1 MTGTTPTLDFHRMNI
16 PGVVAGVLT
25 LILPFLGAW
34 WSLTLGTDAMVV
46 TTSPFEAKT
55 IIFGNYIAS
64 PLFEWFCLG
73 LKLGIMYMGVLLI
86 AGSVLPAMNR
96 NEDLAKVFIN
106 FASRKL
112 LWLVLIFVVALVIF
126 VLLLNQTSSVLPV
139 QIDIPFPYLV
149 WTKSLSADMGG
160 MGIVVPICAK
170 FTYAFGV
177 AVIAAVAGAYSR
189 IYHEKLQL

>member
-1 MTGTTPTLDFHRMNI
+1 MAETTLDINRVNI
-16 PGVVAGVLT
+16 PGVVAGALT

-34 WSLTLGTDAMVV
+34 WSLTLGTDAIVV
-46 TTSPFEAKT
+46 NTSPFEAKI

-73 LKLGIMYMGVLLI
+73 LKLGVMYIGVLLI
-86 AGSVLPAMNR
+86 AGSILPAMNR
-96 NEDLAKVFIN
+96 NEDLARMFIN

-139 QIDIPFPYLV
+139 RIDIPFPYLV
-149 WTKSLSADMGG
+149 WTESLSADMEN
-160 MGIVVPICAK
+160 MGIVIPICAK

-177 AVIAAVAGAYSR
+177 AVIASVSGAYSR
-189 IYHEKLQL
+189 IYHEKL

>member
-1 MTGTTPTLDFHRMNI
+1 MAETTLDINRVNI
-16 PGVVAGVLT
+16 PGVVAGALT

-34 WSLTLGTDAMVV
+34 WSLTLGTDAIVV
-46 TTSPFEAKT
+46 NTSPFEAKI

-73 LKLGIMYMGVLLI
+73 LKLGVMYIGVLLI
-86 AGSVLPAMNR
+86 AGSILPAMKR
-96 NEDLAKVFIN
+96 NEDLARMFIN

-139 QIDIPFPYLV
+139 RIDIPFPYLV
-149 WTKSLSADMGG
+149 WTKSLSADMEN
-160 MGIVVPICAK
+160 MGIVIPICAK

-177 AVIAAVAGAYSR
+177 AVIASVSGAYSR
-189 IYHEKLQL
+189 IYHKKL

>member
-1 MTGTTPTLDFHRMNI
+1 MNI

-34 WSLTLGTDAMVV
+34 WSLTLGTDAIVV
-46 TTSPFEAKT
+46 ATSPFEAK
-55 IIFGNYIAS
+55 IFIFGSYVAS

-73 LKLGIMYMGVLLI
+73 LKLGVGYLGALLI
-86 AGSVLPAMNR
+86 AGSILPAMDR
-96 NEDLAKVFIN
+96 NEDLARMFIN

-126 VLLLNQTSSVLPV
+126 VLLLNQTSSVLPIR
-139 QIDIPFPYLV
+139 IDIPFPYLV
-149 WTKSLSADMGG
+149 WTKSLSADMENV
-160 MGIVVPICAK
+160 GIVIPICAK

-177 AVIAAVAGAYSR
+177 AVIAAVSGVYSR
-189 IYHEKLQL
+189 IYHEKL

>member
-1 MTGTTPTLDFHRMNI
+1 MTETTPPLDMNRVNI
-16 PGVVAGVLT
+16 PGAIAGVLT

-34 WSLTLGTDAMVV
+34 WSLTLGTDAIVV
-46 TTSPFEAKT
+46 TASPFETKT

-73 LKLGIMYMGVLLI
+73 LKLGVTYLGALLI
-86 AGSVLPAMNR
+86 AGSILPAMNR

-126 VLLLNQTSSVLPV
+126 VLLLNQASSVLPV
-139 QIDIPFPYLV
+139 KIDIPFPYLV
-149 WTKSLSADMGG
+149 WTRSLSADMVN
-160 MGIVVPICAK
+160 MGIVIPICAK

-177 AVIAAVAGAYSR
+177 AVIAAISGTYSR
-189 IYHEKLQL
+189 IYQEKL

>member
-1 MTGTTPTLDFHRMNI
+1 MTEATPPLDMNRVNI
-16 PGVVAGVLT
+16 PGVIAGVLT

-34 WSLTLGTDAMVV
+34 WSLTLGTDAIVV
-46 TTSPFEAKT
+46 TTSPFEAK
-55 IIFGNYIAS
+55 IFIFGSYVAS

-73 LKLGIMYMGVLLI
+73 LKLGVGYLGALLI
-86 AGSVLPAMNR
+86 AGSILPAMNR
-96 NEDLAKVFIN
+96 NEDLARMFIN

-139 QIDIPFPYLV
+139 RIDIPFPYLV
-149 WTKSLSADMGG
+149 WTKSLSADMEN
-160 MGIVVPICAK
+160 MGIVIPICAK

-177 AVIAAVAGAYSR
+177 AVIASVSGAYSR
-189 IYHEKLQL
+189 IYHEKL

>member
-1 MTGTTPTLDFHRMNI
+1 MTEATPPPDMNRVNI
-16 PGVVAGVLT
+16 PGAIAGVLT

-34 WSLTLGTDAMVV
+34 WSLTLGTDAIVV
-46 TTSPFEAKT
+46 TTSPFEART
-55 IIFGNYIAS
+55 FIFGNYIAS
-64 PLFEWFCLG
+64 PLFEWLCLG
-73 LKLGIMYMGVLLI
+73 LKLGVGYLGVLLI
-86 AGSVLPAMNR
+86 TGSILPAMNR

-139 QIDIPFPYLV
+139 KLDIPFPYLI
-149 WTKSLSADMGG
+149 WTKSLSADMDNI
-160 MGIVVPICAK
+160 GIVIPICAK

-177 AVIAAVAGAYSR
+177 AVIAAVSGAYSR
-189 IYHEKLQL
+189 SYQEKL

>member
-1 MTGTTPTLDFHRMNI
+1 MTETTPPPDMNRVNI
-16 PGVVAGVLT
+16 PGAIAGMLT

-34 WSLTLGTDAMVV
+34 WSLTLGTDAIVV
-46 TTSPFEAKT
+46 TTSPFETKT

-73 LKLGIMYMGVLLI
+73 LKLGVMYLGVLLI
-86 AGSVLPAMNR
+86 AGSILPAMNR

-139 QIDIPFPYLV
+139 KIDIPFPYLV
-149 WTKSLSADMGG
+149 WTKSLSVNMEN
-160 MGIVVPICAK
+160 MGIVIPICAK

-177 AVIAAVAGAYSR
+177 AVIAAISGAYSR
-189 IYHEKLQL
+189 IYQEKL

>member
-1 MTGTTPTLDFHRMNI
+1 MAETTPDLNRVNI
-16 PGVVAGVLT
+16 PGAIAGVLT

-34 WSLTLGTDAMVV
+34 WSLTLGTDAIVV
-46 TTSPFEAKT
+46 ATSPFEAKI

-73 LKLGIMYMGVLLI
+73 LKLGVGYLGVLLI
-86 AGSVLPAMNR
+86 AGSILPAMNR
-96 NEDLAKVFIN
+96 NEDLAMVFIN

-126 VLLLNQTSSVLPV
+126 VLLLNQTSSILPV
-139 QIDIPFPYLV
+139 KLDIPFPYLV
-149 WTKSLSADMGG
+149 WTKSLSADMDNI
-160 MGIVVPICAK
+160 GIVIPICAK

-177 AVIAAVAGAYSR
+177 AVIAAVSGAYSR
-189 IYHEKLQL
+189 TYQEKL

>member
-1 MTGTTPTLDFHRMNI
+1 MTEAAPTPDFHRMNM

-34 WSLTLGTDAMVV
+34 WSLTLGTDAIVV

-55 IIFGNYIAS
+55 FIFGSYIAS

-73 LKLGIMYMGVLLI
+73 VMYIGVLLI

-96 NEDLAKVFIN
+96 NEDLARMFIN

-112 LWLVLIFVVALVIF
+112 FWLVLIFVVALVIF

-139 QIDIPFPYLV
+139 RIDIPFPYLV
-149 WTKSLSADMGG
+149 WTKSLSADMGN
-160 MGIVVPICAK
+160 MGIVIPICAE

-177 AVIAAVAGAYSR
+177 AVIAAVSAVYSR
-189 IYHEKLQL
+189 IYHEKL

>member
-1 MTGTTPTLDFHRMNI
+1 MAETTLNINRVNI

-34 WSLTLGTDAMVV
+34 WSLTLGTDAIVV

-55 IIFGNYIAS
+55 FIFGNYIAS

-73 LKLGIMYMGVLLI
+73 LKLGVMYLGVLLI
-86 AGSVLPAMNR
+86 AGSILPAMNR

-112 LWLVLIFVVALVIF
+112 LWLVLIFVVALIIF

-139 QIDIPFPYLV
+139 RIDIPFPYLI
-149 WTKSLSADMGG
+149 WTTPLSADMEN
-160 MGIVVPICAK
+160 MGIVIPICAK
-170 FTYAFGV
+170 FTYALWMSV
-177 AVIAAVAGAYSR
+177 SQSK
-189 IYHEKLQL
+189 HWTL

>member
-1 MTGTTPTLDFHRMNI
+1 MAETTFDMNRVNI
-16 PGVVAGVLT
+16 PGAIAGVLT

-34 WSLTLGTDAMVV
+34 WSLTLGTDAIVV
-46 TTSPFEAKT
+46 TTSPFEAK
-55 IIFGNYIAS
+55 IFIFGSYIAS

-73 LKLGIMYMGVLLI
+73 LKLGVGYLGVLLI
-86 AGSVLPAMNR
+86 AGSILPAMNR

-112 LWLVLIFVVALVIF
+112 LWLVLLFVVALVIS
-126 VLLLNQTSSVLPV
+126 VLMLNQTSSILPV
-139 QIDIPFPYLV
+139 RMNIPFPYLI
-149 WTKSLSADMGG
+149 WAKTLSAEMENVG
-160 MGIVVPICAK
+160 VVIPICAK

-177 AVIAAVAGAYSR
+177 AVIAAASGAYSR

>member
-1 MTGTTPTLDFHRMNI
+1 MTETTPPLDMNRMNI
-16 PGVVAGVLT
+16 PGAIAGVLT

-34 WSLTLGTDAMVV
+34 WSLTLGTDAIVV

-73 LKLGIMYMGVLLI
+73 LKLGVMYLGVLLI
-86 AGSVLPAMNR
+86 VGSILPAMNR

-112 LWLVLIFVVALVIF
+112 LWLVLIFVAALIIF
-126 VLLLNQTSSVLPV
+126 VLLLNQISSSVLPV
-139 QIDIPFPYLV
+139 GIDIPFPYLV
-149 WTKSLSADMGG
+149 WAKSLSADMEN

-177 AVIAAVAGAYSR
+177 AVIAAVSGAYSR
-189 IYHEKLQL
+189 IYQEKL

>member
-1 MTGTTPTLDFHRMNI
+1 MTEATPPLDMNRVNI
-16 PGVVAGVLT
+16 PGAVAGVLT

-34 WSLTLGTDAMVV
+34 WSLTLGTDAIVV

-55 IIFGNYIAS
+55 FIFGSYIAS

-73 LKLGIMYMGVLLI
+73 LKLGVMYLGVLLI
-86 AGSVLPAMNR
+86 AGSILPAMNR

-126 VLLLNQTSSVLPV
+126 VLLLNQISSVLPV
-139 QIDIPFPYLV
+139 GIDIPFPYLV
-149 WTKSLSADMGG
+149 WTKPLVVDMDN
-160 MGIVVPICAK
+160 MGIVIPICAK

-177 AVIAAVAGAYSR
+177 AVIASVSGVYSR
-189 IYHEKLQL
+189 IYHERL

>member
-1 MTGTTPTLDFHRMNI
+1 MTEATPTPDFRRMNI

-34 WSLTLGTDAMVV
+34 WSLTLGTDAIVV

-55 IIFGNYIAS
+55 FIFGSYIAS

-73 LKLGIMYMGVLLI
+73 LKLGVMYLGVLLI
-86 AGSVLPAMNR
+86 AGSILPAMNR
-96 NEDLAKVFIN
+96 NEDLARVFIN

-112 LWLVLIFVVALVIF
+112 LWLVLIFVVALVLF
-126 VLLLNQTSSVLPV
+126 VLLLNQTSSVLPIR
-139 QIDIPFPYLV
+139 IDIPFPYLV
-149 WTKSLSADMGG
+149 WTKSLSADMGN
-160 MGIVVPICAK
+160 MGIVIPICAK

-177 AVIAAVAGAYSR
+177 AVIAAVSGVYSR
-189 IYHEKLQL
+189 IYHEKL

>member
-1 MTGTTPTLDFHRMNI
+1 MNRVNI
-16 PGVVAGVLT
+16 PGAIAGVLT

-34 WSLTLGTDAMVV
+34 WSLTLGTDAIVV
-46 TTSPFEAKT
+46 TTSPFETKT

-64 PLFEWFCLG
+64 PLLEWFCLG
-73 LKLGIMYMGVLLI
+73 LKLGVMYLGILLI
-86 AGSVLPAMNR
+86 TGSILPAMNR
-96 NEDLAKVFIN
+96 NEDLARVFIN

-139 QIDIPFPYLV
+139 KIDIPFPYLV
-149 WTKSLSADMGG
+149 WTKSLSADMEN
-160 MGIVVPICAK
+160 MGIVIPICAK

-177 AVIAAVAGAYSR
+177 AVIAAISGAYSR
-189 IYHEKLQL
+189 IYQEKL

>member
-1 MTGTTPTLDFHRMNI
+1 MTETTSPLDLGKVNI
-16 PGVVAGVLT
+16 PGAIAGVLT

-34 WSLTLGTDAMVV
+34 WSLTLGTNAIVV

-73 LKLGIMYMGVLLI
+73 LKLGVMYLGILLI
-86 AGSVLPAMNR
+86 AGSILPVMNR
-96 NEDLAKVFIN
+96 NEDLAKTFIN

-139 QIDIPFPYLV
+139 KIDIPFPYLV
-149 WTKSLSADMGG
+149 WTNSLSADMEN
-160 MGIVVPICAK
+160 MRIVIPICAK
-170 FTYAFGV
+170 FTYAFGI
-177 AVIAAVAGAYSR
+177 AVIAAVSGAYSR
-189 IYHEKLQL
+189 TYQEKL

>member
-1 MTGTTPTLDFHRMNI
+1 MTEATPPMDMNRVNI
-16 PGVVAGVLT
+16 PGVIAGVLT

-34 WSLTLGTDAMVV
+34 WSLTLGTDAIVV
-46 TTSPFEAKT
+46 TTSPFEAKI
-55 IIFGNYIAS
+55 IIFGTYMAS

-73 LKLGIMYMGVLLI
+73 LKLGVGYLGVLLI
-86 AGSVLPAMNR
+86 AGSILPAMNR
-96 NEDLAKVFIN
+96 NEDLARTFIN

-139 QIDIPFPYLV
+139 KIDIPFPYLV
-149 WTKSLSADMGG
+149 WTKSLSADMDN
-160 MGIVVPICAK
+160 MGIVIPICAK

-177 AVIAAVAGAYSR
+177 AVIAGASGAYSR
-189 IYHEKLQL
+189 IYQEKL

>member
-1 MTGTTPTLDFHRMNI
+1 MAETTLDINRVNI
-16 PGVVAGVLT
+16 PGVVAGALT

-34 WSLTLGTDAMVV
+34 WSLTLGTDAIVV
-46 TTSPFEAKT
+46 NTSPFEAKI
-55 IIFGNYIAS
+55 IIFGSYIAS

-73 LKLGIMYMGVLLI
+73 LKLGVMYIGVLLI
-86 AGSVLPAMNR
+86 AGSILPAMNR
-96 NEDLAKVFIN
+96 NKDLARMFIN

-139 QIDIPFPYLV
+139 RIDIPFPYLV
-149 WTKSLSADMGG
+149 WTKSLSADMEN
-160 MGIVVPICAK
+160 MGIVIPICAK

-177 AVIAAVAGAYSR
+177 AVIASVSGAYSR
-189 IYHEKLQL
+189 IYHKKL

>member
-1 MTGTTPTLDFHRMNI
+1 MAETTLDINRVNI

-34 WSLTLGTDAMVV
+34 WSLTLGTDAIVV
-46 TTSPFEAKT
+46 TTSPFEAK
-55 IIFGNYIAS
+55 IFIFGSYIAS

-73 LKLGIMYMGVLLI
+73 LKLGVMYLGVLLI
-86 AGSVLPAMNR
+86 AGSILPAMNR

-106 FASRKL
+106 FASRK
-112 LWLVLIFVVALVIF
+112 
-126 VLLLNQTSSVLPV
+126 SSVLPV
-139 QIDIPFPYLV
+139 RIDIPFPYLV
-149 WTKSLSADMGG
+149 WTTPLSADMEN
-160 MGIVVPICAK
+160 MGIVIPICAK

-177 AVIAAVAGAYSR
+177 AVIASASGAYSR